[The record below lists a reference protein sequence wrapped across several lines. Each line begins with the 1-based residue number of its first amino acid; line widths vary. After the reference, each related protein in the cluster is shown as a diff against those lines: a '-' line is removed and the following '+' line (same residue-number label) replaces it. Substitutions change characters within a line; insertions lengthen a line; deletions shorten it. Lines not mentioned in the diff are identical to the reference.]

1 MRKPVVLAVVGTRP
15 EAIKL
20 APVIEALRGRGD
32 LTTRVCATAQ
42 HREMLD
48 LMLSSFKIRPDFD
61 LDLMRKDQD
70 LSGFSARALPL
81 LQNVLRLARPDYV
94 LVQGDTTTAFVTA
107 LAAFYARIPVGHV
120 EAGLRTHDPENPYP
134 EEVNRVM
141 ISRLSELHFVPTAVA
156 RGNLLAEGIAAASI
170 VQTGNTVVD
179 ALRRGGNRPHRCRAA
194 ALREALGCLGAR
206 DKAVVVTTHR
216 RENFGKPLESL
227 CSAFQTLVERH
238 PDLHLFYPVHMNPSV
253 SGVVSRRLR
262 HPRAHLLPAL
272 DYPDLV
278 HLLRRSHFVLTDSGG
293 IQEEAPSL
301 GKPVIILRDATERPE
316 GVHAGVAVLAGTKAA
331 AVVRVASRLLT
342 DAAFYRSMARGSGV
356 YGDGRASERI
366 VASIRHRFGLLRR
379 RPAEFKPFMEAS
391 Q

>member
-1 MRKPVVLAVVGTRP
+1 MKKPVVLAVVGTRP
-15 EAIKL
+15 EVIKL
-20 APVIEALRGRGD
+20 APVIGALRGWGD

-48 LMLSSFKIRPDFD
+48 LMLSNFKIRPDYD

-70 LSGFSARALPL
+70 LSGFTARALPM
-81 LQNVLRLARPDYV
+81 LQNVLRVARPDYV

-120 EAGLRTHDPENPYP
+120 EAGLRTHDPANPYP
-134 EEVNRVM
+134 EEINRVM
-141 ISRLSELHFVPTAVA
+141 IARLSDLHFVPTALA
-156 RGNLLAEGIAAASI
+156 RKNLIAEGIPARAI

-179 ALRRGGNRPHRCRAA
+179 ALRLGGERPHRCRAA
-194 ALREALGCLGAR
+194 ALREAMESLGSG

-238 PDLHLFYPVHMNPSV
+238 PNLHLFYPVHMNPRV
-253 SGVVSRRLR
+253 SGVVTRRLR

-278 HLLRRSHFVLTDSGG
+278 YLLRRSHFVLTDSGG
-293 IQEEAPSL
+293 LQEEAPSL
-301 GKPVIILRDATERPE
+301 GKPVVILRDATERPE
-316 GVHAGVAVLAGTKAA
+316 AVHAGVAVLAGTKAS
-331 AVVRVASRLLT
+331 AVVRVASRLLR
-342 DAAFYRSMARGSGV
+342 DEAFYRSMARGSGV
-356 YGDGRASERI
+356 YGDGRASARI
-366 VASIRHRFGLLRR
+366 VASLRHRFGLLRR
-379 RPAEFKPFMEAS
+379 RPSEFKPFMEAS